1 MNDTSKLI
9 SYVKH
14 ELAKQKE
21 QFEASLSAGRAE
33 DFAEYKYICGVIRGL
48 NLSDEILSDLASRLE
63 HDDD

>member
-33 DFAEYKYICGVIRGL
+33 DFALVLCGGR
-48 NLSDEILSDLASRLE
+48 
-63 HDDD
+63 